1 MDEAELLSRIDAFL
15 ADVPDAN
22 VEGEAGPGARDL
34 EAELRHFAVSPWTPD
49 ALTLLDRL
57 RKKIEV
63 ARKLCRY
70 YLPDLSLAA
79 AAVPLSSAG
88 VQRLC
93 GLLLKSALLSRD
105 ARYLNAALKLLDGV
119 LDRADCIFPDT
130 LRALAVG
137 VLDVLVPPPYPA

>member
-1 MDEAELLSRIDAFL
+1 MDEAEILSRIDTFL
-15 ADVPDAN
+15 AAVPDAK
-22 VEGEAGPGARDL
+22 VEGETVPGVRDM
-34 EAELRHFAVSPWTPD
+34 EAELRRLAGSPLTPD

-70 YLPDLSLAA
+70 YLPDLSRAA
-79 AAVPLSSAG
+79 AAVPLSSVG
-88 VQRLC
+88 VQRLG

-130 LRALAVG
+130 LQVLAVA
-137 VLDVLVPPPYPA
+137 VLDVLVPPPHPA